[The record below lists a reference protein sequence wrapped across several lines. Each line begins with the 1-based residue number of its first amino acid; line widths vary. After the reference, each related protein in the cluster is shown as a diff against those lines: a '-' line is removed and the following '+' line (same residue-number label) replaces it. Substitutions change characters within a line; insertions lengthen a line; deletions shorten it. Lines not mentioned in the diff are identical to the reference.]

1 MLETSNLAVS
11 SATVLDME
19 INNQPDIPAQAEK
32 DKAIVA
38 KVQEGMS
45 ENFVFLY
52 DSYLDKI
59 YRFLYFRTNH
69 QETAEDLTSQTFLKA
84 LDKINSFDSSK
95 GTFQSWLYRIAH
107 NLLIDH
113 YRVPRRNVDLDAAE
127 HVASDSS
134 PEQDT
139 ERELTIAQV
148 QTLMSTLPEQAQELI
163 ILRVWEELP
172 YSEIAKIMDKSEA
185 SLKMQFSRI
194 IAGLRDNPQLLLFI
208 IFTIS
213 GANL

>member
-1 MLETSNLAVS
+1 MMSETSNLAGFT
-11 SATVLDME
+11 AVLEME
-19 INNQPDIPAQAEK
+19 SNNQADIATQAER
-32 DKAIVA
+32 DKALVV

-113 YRVPRRNVDLDAAE
+113 YRVPRRNVDLEAAE
-127 HVASDSS
+127 FIASDSS

-148 QTLMSTLPEQAQELI
+148 QTLIGTLPEQAQELI
-163 ILRVWEELP
+163 ILRIWEELP

-194 IAGLRDNPQLLLFI
+194 IAGLRENPQLLLFI
-208 IFTIS
+208 VFTIF
-213 GANL
+213 GINL

>member
-1 MLETSNLAVS
+1 MLETSNLAGFTAV
-11 SATVLDME
+11 VDMDL
-19 INNQPDIPAQAEK
+19 NNQADIATQTER
-32 DKAIVA
+32 DRVLVA
-38 KVQEGMS
+38 KVQAGMS
-45 ENFVFLY
+45 ENFVLLY

-113 YRVPRRNVDLDAAE
+113 YRIPRRNVDLEAAE
-127 HVASDSS
+127 NVASDSS

-148 QTLMSTLPEQAQELI
+148 QTLMGTLPEQAQELI
-163 ILRVWEELP
+163 ILRIWEELP
-172 YSEIAKIMDKSEA
+172 YAEIAKIMDKSEA

-194 IAGLRDNPQLLLFI
+194 IAGLRENPQLLLFI
-208 IFTIS
+208 VFVIGGT
-213 GANL
+213 NL